1 MAKASVTGTISV
13 ISNGT
18 TYYTVIQSQLGDIY
32 QSYLGD
38 VDSPTDITPDF
49 EAEGAVKPYLVFL
62 AYSAELGSGNGLD
75 GNISNSNMHWF
86 VNETELAFD
95 INGNS
100 TNNFGGVTGHF
111 TKTTKNIDGTTV
123 PALQVNKNLVKIN
136 DCNSFLIKGEA
147 LVSAVNTAVTLKA
160 SYPVTI
166 TYGTENTK
174 KVKIVA
180 GDNKCFQ
187 ISTKGGSCA
196 LKAWVDN
203 KPATGL
209 GYTFKWYINIDA
221 EWQQQAETSDVFT
234 ILETQV
240 DTAALVKLEVYKG
253 DDLYGSD
260 VETVSDISDPYH
272 INPNPLELDSS
283 GNESKTNTIEQF
295 TKGVSKTI
303 RYRPVLWYNNGEG
316 AITTVKDQT
325 FIMSIFDNAG
335 VTIKKFE
342 TAAQYFDVKS
352 NDIVSH
358 GGAAYI
364 IQTSN

>member
-1 MAKASVTGTISV
+1 MAKAAVTGTITV

-49 EAEGAVKPYLVFL
+49 EADGAVKPYLVFL
-62 AYSAELGSGNGLD
+62 AYSAELGSGNGLN
-75 GNISNSNMHWF
+75 GNISNANMHWF
-86 VNETELAFD
+86 VGETELAFD
-95 INGNS
+95 SEGKS
-100 TNNFGGVTGHF
+100 TNNFGDKTGHF
-111 TKTTKNIDGTTV
+111 IKTTKSIDGITV
-123 PALQVNKNLVKIN
+123 PALQIDKNLVKVN
-136 DCNSFLIKGEA
+136 DCNSFLIRGEA

-160 SYPVTI
+160 TYPVSI

-187 ISTKGGSCA
+187 ITEKGGSCT

-203 KPATGL
+203 KPAAGL
-209 GYTFKWYINIDA
+209 GYTFEWYINVNA
-221 EWQQQAETSDVFT
+221 EWQQLSETSGTCF

-240 DTAALVKLEVYKG
+240 DTAAMVKLKVYK
-253 DDLYGSD
+253 DKDLYGSD

-295 TKGVSKTI
+295 VKGTSKTI
-303 RYRPVLWYNNGEG
+303 RYKPVLWYNNGEG
-316 AITTVKDQT
+316 EITTVNGQT

-335 VTIKKFE
+335 IEIKNFKD
-342 TAAQYFDVKS
+342 AATYFDVKS